1 MARRLV
7 AGPEELRRGTELREA
22 YAARLAKNNYVSRQ
36 VRAMDCVADD
46 SGMQAGARRF
56 DLASCKVRVDVPCFL
71 PGQMRK
77 RECLE
82 QVPRDFYVGTIF
94 MDAKPRRIEFPE
106 PRA

>member
-1 MARRLV
+1 M
-7 AGPEELRRGTELREA
+7 REA
-22 YAARLAKNNYVSRQ
+22 FAARLVKRNWISRD

-46 SGMQAGARRF
+46 SGFQGGVRRF
-56 DLASCKVRVDVPCFL
+56 DSVSCKVRVDVPCFL

-82 QVPRDFYVGTIF
+82 QVPRDFFVGTIF
-94 MDAKPRRIEFPE
+94 MDAKPRRIVPFPE